1 MAKRSH
7 NRNPQ
12 EAASREAR
20 ATPNETSRE
29 PQVSRSES
37 NMHTAQSSEEPLP
50 NEENTSDVSGTGDGD
65 KQAEVARLQSEAEA
79 LRREADEHRNRAMR
93 WQAEFENYQK
103 RVQRQMAD
111 DRRYA
116 AADLIRDL
124 LPVLDNLQRA
134 IESAEKNHDLS
145 ALLAGLNMIVKQWQD
160 VLAKHE
166 CRRIEALNQ
175 PFDPN
180 LHHAIS
186 RQPTG
191 DAPPNTVIYVTQEGY
206 ILHDRVVRPS
216 QVVVSMPLENEG
228 EQPEHTWPGDGTA

>member
-1 MAKRSH
+1 MAKRSQD
-7 NRNPQ
+7 RKPQ
-12 EAASREAR
+12 ESAPRDAGPSQG
-20 ATPNETSRE
+20 ETSRE
-29 PQVSRSES
+29 PLVSQTES
-37 NMHTAQSSEEPLP
+37 KMDSVDSSEQTPIP
-50 NEENTSDVSGTGDGD
+50 DRTPSDDAGSGEVDGRT
-65 KQAEVARLQSEAEA
+65 EIARLQSEAEA

-134 IESAEKNHDLS
+134 IDSAEKNHDLS
-145 ALLAGLNMIVKQWQD
+145 ALLTGLNMIVKQWQD
-160 VLAKHE
+160 VLEKHE

-191 DAPPNTVIYVTQEGY
+191 DSPPNTVIYVTQEGY
-206 ILHDRVVRPS
+206 TLHDRVVRPS
-216 QVVVSMPLENEG
+216 QVVVSMSPDGEG
-228 EQPEHTWPGDGTA
+228 EQSG

>member
-1 MAKRSH
+1 M
-7 NRNPQ
+7 P
-12 EAASREAR
+12 ASESE
-20 ATPNETSRE
+20 TPSA
-29 PQVSRSES
+29 ES
-37 NMHTAQSSEEPLP
+37 NMSASESKMPSSEGKMPPADSSKESPSP
-50 NEENTSDVSGTGDGD
+50 DQTPPDAAGSGGVDN
-65 KQAEVARLQSEAEA
+65 QAQITRLQSEAEA

-103 RVQRQMAD
+103 RVQRQIAD

-116 AADLIRDL
+116 GADLIRDL
-124 LPVLDNLQRA
+124 LPVLDNLRRA
-134 IESAEKNHDLS
+134 IESAEQNHDLS

-186 RQPTG
+186 RQPTA

-206 ILHDRVVRPS
+206 TLHDRVVRPS
-216 QVVVSMPLENEG
+216 QVVVSMPLDGEG
-228 EQPEHTWPGDGTA
+228 EQPEHT

>member
-1 MAKRSH
+1 MAKRSQD
-7 NRNPQ
+7 RKPQ
-12 EAASREAR
+12 ETAPREAN
-20 ATPNETSRE
+20 APQNETSRE
-29 PQVSRSES
+29 PQASQSES
-37 NMHTAQSSEEPLP
+37 NMHPVHSSEEPLP
-50 NEENTSDVSGTGDGD
+50 YEESPSGAPGTAEGD

-124 LPVLDNLQRA
+124 LPVLDNLERA

-160 VLAKHE
+160 VLAKHD
-166 CRRIEALNQ
+166 CRRIEALNR

-216 QVVVSMPLENEG
+216 QVVVSMPPDG
-228 EQPEHTWPGDGTA
+228 KSEQPEHA